1 MNKETAEK
9 LLKVGIEMND
19 DDIIQM
25 ATKTLESLSVQKYKR
40 ESNNTNKNDNDF
52 IFTMQNPDSGESPK
66 RNSMPVNQV
75 QGRTNI
81 FVDDGI
87 EAKDVKTPDVKPTE
101 RKRQPFKM
109 IEQSCAKCGRSC
121 STHPSHKRDYF
132 ICDKCIIG

>member
-9 LLKVGIEMND
+9 LLKIGVEMND

-25 ATKTLESLSVQKYKR
+25 ATRTLESISQRHSR
-40 ESNNTNKNDNDF
+40 ESNNTKKNDNDF
-52 IFTMQNPDSGESPK
+52 IFTMQNAESGETVK
-66 RNSMPVNQV
+66 RNSMPVNKV

-87 EAKDVKTPDVKPTE
+87 EAKDVKTPDIKPTE
-101 RKRQPFKM
+101 RKRDPFKM
-109 IEQSCAKCGRSC
+109 IEQSCAKCGRSY
-121 STHPSHKRDYF
+121 STHPAHKRDYF